1 MESQTKRPP
10 RPASPAILPTNWL
23 DVLLASESEGLLP
36 ELLSGLPAVTIE
48 AMLGE
53 WQVWARTDQ
62 LPPETSQT
70 GLPWTVWL
78 VLGGRGAGKTRT
90 GAEWVRGLALGKPPF
105 ADKPVTRIALV
116 GETQNDVREVMI
128 EGVSGL
134 LSVHSRDERPRWQPA
149 RRRLE
154 WPNGA
159 VAHAFSAED
168 PESLRGPQ
176 FEAAWLDEIGKWRLA
191 EETFDQLQFGLRLG
205 TRPRQTVT
213 TTPRPTPLL
222 KRLIADPATALTRSK
237 TKDNIYHLAPA
248 FLDAV
253 VKRYAG
259 TRLGRQELEGEMIE
273 ERQDALW
280 SRMGIEALRFRDEV
294 PPLVRIVVAIDPPA
308 SSHRRSDACGIVAA
322 GIGPDGT
329 VYVLDDASLERAPPA
344 AWASKAM
351 ALFRRLEADALVV
364 ETNQGGEMAEAV
376 LRQVDA
382 EVPITPVKATRG
394 KALRAEPVAHLYE
407 QGRVRHA
414 GVFPELEDE
423 LCDFGPTDKGFGLSS
438 GRSPDRMDALVWAI
452 SALALGAKGT
462 PRVRAL

>member
-1 MESQTKRPP
+1 M
-10 RPASPAILPTNWL
+10 PTNWL

-36 ELLSGLPAVTIE
+36 ELLSGLPAVAIE

-105 ADKPVTRIALV
+105 AVKPVTRIALV

-280 SRMGIEALRFRDEV
+280 SRMAIEALRFRDEV

-308 SSHRRSDACGIVAA
+308 SSHKRSDACGIVAA
-322 GIGPDGT
+322 GIGSDGT

-351 ALFRRLEADALVV
+351 ALYRRLEADALVV

>member
-1 MESQTKRPP
+1 M
-10 RPASPAILPTNWL
+10 
-23 DVLLASESEGLLP
+23 
-36 ELLSGLPAVTIE
+36 
-48 AMLGE
+48 
-53 WQVWARTDQ
+53 
-62 LPPETSQT
+62 
-70 GLPWTVWL
+70 PWTVWL

-90 GAEWVRGLALGKPPF
+90 GAEWVRGLALGLPPF
-105 ADKPVTRIALV
+105 ANRPVSRIALV

-134 LSVHSRDERPRWQPA
+134 LSVHRNDERPIWQPA

-176 FEAAWLDEIGKWRLA
+176 FEAAWLDEIGKWRRA
-191 EETFDQLQFGLRLG
+191 EETFDMLQFGLRLG
-205 TRPRQTVT
+205 AQPRQTVT

-222 KRLIADPATALTRSK
+222 KRLIADPATALSRAKTR
-237 TKDNIYHLAPA
+237 DNMFHLAPA

-259 TRLGRQELEGEMIE
+259 TRLGRQELDGEMIA

-280 SRMGIEALRFRDEV
+280 SRAMIEAARMPIGADL
-294 PPLVRIVVAIDPPA
+294 PPLRRIVVAIDPPA
-308 SSHRRSDACGIVAA
+308 SSGKRSDSCGIIAA

-329 VYVLDDASLERAPPA
+329 VYVLDDASFERARPA
-344 AWASKAM
+344 AWAAKAI
-351 ALFRRLEADALVV
+351 ALYRRLEADALVI

-376 LRQVDA
+376 LREADA
-382 EVPITPVKATRG
+382 SVPITPVKATRG

-414 GVFPELEDE
+414 GTFPQLEDE
-423 LCDFGPTDKGFGLSS
+423 LCDFGPTSSGFGLSS

-452 SALALGAKGT
+452 SSLALGPKAT